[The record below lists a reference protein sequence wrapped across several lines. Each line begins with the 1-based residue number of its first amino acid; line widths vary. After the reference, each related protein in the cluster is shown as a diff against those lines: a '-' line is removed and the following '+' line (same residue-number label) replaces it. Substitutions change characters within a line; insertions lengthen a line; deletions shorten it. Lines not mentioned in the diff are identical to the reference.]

1 MVIQASAAAPL
12 FIPTF
17 SCSFAQL
24 LASMHTSNTAPDE
37 TTSRKLC
44 AQTFCLREREKGM
57 SEQRDAR

>member
-17 SCSFAQL
+17 SCSFTQL
-24 LASMHTSNTAPDE
+24 LASIHTSNAVPDK
-37 TTSRKLC
+37 TTSRKLPC
-44 AQTFCLREREKGM
+44 AQTFCLREKGT